1 MRMEVKGNINQTAKK
16 VLFFVTRADGKEESY
31 GPYENLFLN
40 SGMDWLAAY
49 QSTSPGSAM
58 NHMAVGT
65 RSTAATLT
73 DVVGS
78 MGEVARKTMASRI
91 ASDNILYEVCT
102 FAGAA
107 DNITSLSLREVC
119 VVNNATSGPAGAT
132 RSRTVFAAIVLANT
146 DFVRVEYQTTCGS
159 R

>member
-1 MRMEVKGNINQTAKK
+1 MEIKDKGGINQTAKK
-16 VLFFVTRADGKEESY
+16 VLFFIQRADGQQENY

-40 SGMDWLAAY
+40 SGMDWLAMY
-49 QSTSPGSAM
+49 QSTTPGSAM

-78 MGEVARKTMASRI
+78 MGEVARATMATRI
-91 ASDNILYEVCT
+91 ASDNILYEVAT
-102 FAGAA
+102 FGGFAS
-107 DNITSLSLREVC
+107 NIASVSLREV
-119 VVNNATSGPAGAT
+119 VVANNATSGPTGAS
-132 RSRTVFAAIVLANT
+132 RSRTVFASIVLANS
-146 DFVRVEYQTTCGS
+146 DLLRIEYQTTCGS